1 MAATATELF
10 RDLSLLLSVAV
21 VSHFLI
27 RRFRQP
33 TIIGE
38 IGVGIV
44 LGPTVVGAFG
54 VTLFDQTLLESFAAL
69 GAIVL
74 LFLVGLESDFR
85 SVYTRKNFVV
95 ALGGVMLP
103 LVLGF
108 TVAYVMVPA
117 AGPGPNGTPFT
128 MAAFVGAAMV
138 ATSTAIAAAIL
149 LELGLMKER
158 IAQTIMGAAVVDD
171 ILGLLVLSIVVG
183 SSRPGGVDVVGVALL
198 TASAVAFVGGAIL
211 FGTYFFSPI
220 VVRLQDAGARLGMR
234 HGGFSVAMAITFM
247 YAFVADLIGLS
258 AIVGAFLAG
267 SMFASTPLREEFEEG
282 ARFLGAVF
290 TPIFFISMGLLVN
303 LGESAKVPQFF
314 AFALVLIAVAIVA
327 KLAGC
332 AIPARLTKMT
342 ARESIAVGWGM
353 TPRGEVGLIVALT
366 ALTAGIIEEGLFS
379 VIVLVMIVVSILPT
393 PFFKRA
399 LEWVAAERAK
409 ADSQTLAPETSGPD

>member
-1 MAATATELF
+1 M
-10 RDLSLLLSVAV
+10 
-21 VSHFLI
+21 SHFLI

-128 MAAFVGAAMV
+128 MAALVGAAEARVADEAERSGGAAMV

-342 ARESIAVGWGM
+342 VRESIAVGWGM

-409 ADSQTLAPETSGPD
+409 ADAQTLAPETSGPD